1 LRSEQTALSGA
12 CGANISAERSVM
24 TSKRIVLLIVGVLV
38 ASMLWKEYPAM
49 VRYYKIQR
57 M

>member
-1 LRSEQTALSGA
+1 
-12 CGANISAERSVM
+12 M

-38 ASMLWKEYPAM
+38 AAMLWKEYPAM
-49 VRYYKIQR
+49 VRYYKIER